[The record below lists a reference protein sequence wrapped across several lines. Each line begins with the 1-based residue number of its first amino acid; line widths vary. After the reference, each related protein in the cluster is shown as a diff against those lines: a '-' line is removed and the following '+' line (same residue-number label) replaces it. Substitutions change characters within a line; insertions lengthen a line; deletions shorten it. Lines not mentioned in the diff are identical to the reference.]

1 MGYSSIIDSLV
12 SEDMSSINKKNT
24 LNDAETLVSG
34 ILSGKLSKVKKNCI
48 DDKYLKM
55 LFNKSKLGKNNKKN
69 LVVKYSNNV
78 YGDTK
83 YRCLV
88 QIYSVGKEEYITFTF
103 NCNDYL
109 GFGISYICHYDTD
122 TYGSATTSLDFDA
135 GEVHFSDIEDGVYGK
150 IEGITLYDLKKD
162 EYIGN
167 KDNASAKI
175 FNNFAKN
182 IVKEIPSF
190 KDVFEEYADGF
201 EDCRFRV
208 EVDYEEYG
216 VFVGIVFIS
225 SEDDFCEL
233 VYDELEDTKEFLVNS
248 YNGELSFEVRI

>member
-12 SEDMSSINKKNT
+12 NEDMSSINKKNT
-24 LNDAETLVSG
+24 LNDAETLVNG
-34 ILSGKLSKVKKNCI
+34 ILSNKLSKVKKTCV
-48 DDKYLKM
+48 DDKDLKM

-83 YRCLV
+83 YKCLV
-88 QIYSVGKEEYITFTF
+88 QIYSIGKEEYITFTF

-109 GFGISYICHYDTD
+109 GVGISYICHYDTD

-135 GEVHFSDIEDGVYGK
+135 GEIYFSDIEDGVYGK

-162 EYIGN
+162 EYVGN

-190 KDVFEEYADGF
+190 KEVFEEYADGF
-201 EDCRFRV
+201 EGCRFWV
-208 EVDYEEYG
+208 EVDYEKYG

-233 VYDELEDTKEFLVNS
+233 VCDELEGTEEILVNP
-248 YNGELSFEVRI
+248 YNGGLSFEVRI

>member
-1 MGYSSIIDSLV
+1 MNELFSTLPNYVDYIDVHTLYNG
-12 SEDMSSINKKNT
+12 SEFVEKVYLEVVDTYHINRYV
-24 LNDAETLVSG
+24 E
-34 ILSGKLSKVKKNCI
+34 SGKSFVKGYNNFVRFYTVDFDVTDAQDENKCFVESLLNIDLFKREEKNI
-48 DDKYLKM
+48 
-55 LFNKSKLGKNNKKN
+55 SN
-69 LVVKYSNNV
+69 LNEVVK
-78 YGDTK
+78 
-83 YRCLV
+83 
-88 QIYSVGKEEYITFTF
+88 
-103 NCNDYL
+103 
-109 GFGISYICHYDTD
+109 
-122 TYGSATTSLDFDA
+122 YGSATTSLDFDA
-135 GEVHFSDIEDGVYGK
+135 GEVYFSDIEDGVYGK

>member
-12 SEDMSSINKKNT
+12 NEDMAGVNRKNKAT
-24 LNDAETLVSG
+24 DAETLVSG
-34 ILSGKLSKVKKNCI
+34 IVSNKLSKVKKNCVDI
-48 DDKYLKM
+48 KELKM

-69 LVVKYSNNV
+69 LVAKYSNNV

-150 IEGITLYDLKKD
+150 VEGITLYDIKKD
-162 EYIGN
+162 EYIGDVN
-167 KDNASAKI
+167 KAGDRI
-175 FNNFAKN
+175 FNEVSKC

-190 KDVFEEYADGF
+190 KDVFDEYADGF

-208 EVDYEEYG
+208 QSYNDDYRLC
-216 VFVGIVFIS
+216 VSIIFIS
-225 SEDDFCEL
+225 SDDRYCDL
-233 VYDELEDTKEFLVNS
+233 VCDELEGTEEILLEC
-248 YNGELSFEVRI
+248 YGGELSFEVYI

>member
-1 MGYSSIIDSLV
+1 MVTFKDIQARLELLSSV
-12 SEDMSSINKKNT
+12 V
-24 LNDAETLVSG
+24 VSG
-34 ILSGKLSKVKKNCI
+34 
-48 DDKYLKM
+48 
-55 LFNKSKLGKNNKKN
+55 
-69 LVVKYSNNV
+69 
-78 YGDTK
+78 
-83 YRCLV
+83 
-88 QIYSVGKEEYITFTF
+88 EYNYTYTF
-103 NCNDYL
+103 
-109 GFGISYICHYDTD
+109 
-122 TYGSATTSLDFDA
+122 
-135 GEVHFSDIEDGVYGK
+135 
-150 IEGITLYDLKKD
+150 
-162 EYIGN
+162 
-167 KDNASAKI
+167 DNASAKI

>member
-12 SEDMSSINKKNT
+12 NEDMSSINKKNT
-24 LNDAETLVSG
+24 LNDAEALVSG
-34 ILSGKLSKVKKNCI
+34 ILSGKLSKVKKTCV
-48 DDKYLKM
+48 DDKDLKM
-55 LFNKSKLGKNNKKN
+55 LFNKSRLGKSNKKN
-69 LVVKYSNNV
+69 LVAKYSNNV

-135 GEVHFSDIEDGVYGK
+135 GEVYFSDIEDGVYGK

-162 EYIGN
+162 EYVGN

-190 KDVFEEYADGF
+190 KEVFEEYADGF
-201 EDCRFRV
+201 EDCRFWV
-208 EVDYEEYG
+208 EVDYEKYG

-225 SEDDFCEL
+225 SDDDFCEL
-233 VYDELEDTKEFLVNS
+233 VCDELEGTEEILVNP
-248 YNGELSFEVRI
+248 YNGGLSFEVRI